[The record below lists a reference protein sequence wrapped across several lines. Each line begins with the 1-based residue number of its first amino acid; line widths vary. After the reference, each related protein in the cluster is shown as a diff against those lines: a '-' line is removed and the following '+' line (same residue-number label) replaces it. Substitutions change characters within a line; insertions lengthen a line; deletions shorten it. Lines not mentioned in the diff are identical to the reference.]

1 MPTAFITGASRGIGR
16 GIALGLARGGHD
28 IAALATQAD
37 PANTE
42 KGLYEV
48 AAQVAALGRRF
59 VPIVGDLADLSAHER
74 IVDEA
79 VAGLGGIDLFVSN
92 AGVAPI
98 KRMDILDTTPESYDR
113 VLDINLRGAFFLA
126 QRVALHLVAR
136 VNGGEVATPRM
147 VFITSISADTA
158 SPNRAEYC
166 ISKAGLAM
174 AAQSFAVRLAEY
186 GINVYDL
193 RPGITATDMTAAVKE
208 RYDLLIEEEGLLLQ
222 PRWGTPDDVAKAVVG
237 IAGGALDYSTGL
249 VIEVAGGFGV
259 KRL

>member
-16 GIALGLARGGHD
+16 GIALGLARAGHD
-28 IAALATQAD
+28 IAALATKAD

-42 KGLYEV
+42 TGLYEV
-48 AAQVAALGRRF
+48 KTQVEALGRRF
-59 VPIVGDLADLSAHER
+59 MPVLGDVADLDAHAR

-92 AGVAPI
+92 AGVAPL
-98 KRMDILDTTPESYDR
+98 KRMDILDTTPESFDR

-136 VNGGEVATPRM
+136 VNGGETTAPRM

-174 AAQSFAVRLAEY
+174 TAQNFAVRLAEY
-186 GINVYDL
+186 GIHVYDI

-208 RYDLLIEEEGLLLQ
+208 RYDQLIEEEGLLLQ
-222 PRWGTPDDVAKAVVG
+222 PRWGTPDDVSKAVVG
-237 IAGGALDYSTGL
+237 IAQGAFDYSTGL
-249 VIEVAGGFGV
+249 VIEVAGGFGI

>member
-16 GIALGLARGGHD
+16 GIALGLAAAGHD

-37 PANTE
+37 PADTG

-48 AAQVAALGRRF
+48 GEKVAALGRRF
-59 VPIVGDLADLSAHER
+59 VPVVGDVADLGQHER
-74 IVDEA
+74 ILAEA
-79 VAGLGGIDLFVSN
+79 VDGLGGIDLFVSN
-92 AGVAPI
+92 AGVAPL
-98 KRMDILDTTPESYDR
+98 KRMDMLDMTPESYDR
-113 VLDINLRGAFFLA
+113 VMGINLRGALFLA
-126 QRVALHLVAR
+126 QRVANHLIAR
-136 VNGGEVATPRM
+136 VNGGEAATPRM

-158 SPNRAEYC
+158 SPNRVEYC
-166 ISKAGLAM
+166 VSKAGLAM

-208 RYDLLIEEEGLLLQ
+208 RYDTLIEEEGLLLQ
-222 PRWGTPDDVAKAVVG
+222 PRWGTPDDVARAVVA
-237 IAGGALDYSTGL
+237 IASGGLDYSTGQ
-249 VIEVAGGFGV
+249 VIEIGGGFGV